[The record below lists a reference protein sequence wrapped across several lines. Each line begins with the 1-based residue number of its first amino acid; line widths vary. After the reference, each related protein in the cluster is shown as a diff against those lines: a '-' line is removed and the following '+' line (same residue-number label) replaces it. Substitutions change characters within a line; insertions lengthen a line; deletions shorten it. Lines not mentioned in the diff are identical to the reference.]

1 MTLTNIMVRAGF
13 AVSLFVSAASHAYL
27 YVHGYQ
33 HIPSI
38 GTSFL
43 IQASVSFALA
53 VLIALGGPHWLRWAA
68 AAIAGGSLVAFVA
81 SRTVGIFGFS
91 ETGWQPTPYAALS
104 VSAEV
109 LTVLVWARTVRWR
122 LPRRVVRGLASNQ

>member
-1 MTLTNIMVRAGF
+1 MTLTNILVRAGF
-13 AVSLFVSAASHAYL
+13 AVSLIVSAGSHAYL
-27 YVHGYQ
+27 YIHGYQ

-43 IQASVSFALA
+43 IQASASLALA
-53 VLIALGGPHWLRWAA
+53 LLIALGGPDWLRWAA

-91 ETGWQPTPYAALS
+91 ETGWQPSPYAALS
-104 VSAEV
+104 VGAEV
-109 LTVLVWARTVRWR
+109 LTVLLWAGCVKWR
-122 LPRRVVRGLASNQ
+122 LPRRAVSGLAPNP